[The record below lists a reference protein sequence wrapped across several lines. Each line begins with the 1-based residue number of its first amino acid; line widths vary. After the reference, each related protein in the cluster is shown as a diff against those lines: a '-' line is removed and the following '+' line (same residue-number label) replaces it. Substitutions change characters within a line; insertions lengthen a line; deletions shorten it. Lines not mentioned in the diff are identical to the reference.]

1 MENAIFISFSVSLLF
16 CLFKIVEMKF
26 LSKTR
31 EIKPLKFFVRDAI
44 LVFISS
50 LIACIVFFSLN
61 GGVSDFVNTL
71 TETKVISTG
80 PPQVFTDAPGF

>member
-1 MENAIFISFSVSLLF
+1 MENAIFIAFSVSLLF

-26 LSKTR
+26 LSKTK
-31 EIKPLKFFVRDAI
+31 EAKPLKFFVRDAI

-50 LIACIVFFSLN
+50 LLSSIVFFSLN

-80 PPQVFTDAPGF
+80 APEVFTDAPGF

>member
-1 MENAIFISFSVSLLF
+1 MENAIFIAFSVSLLF
-16 CLFKIVEMKF
+16 CIFKIVEMKF
-26 LSKTR
+26 LSKNK
-31 EIKPLKFFVRDAI
+31 EIKPLKFFIRDAI

-50 LIACIVFFSLN
+50 LIAGLVFFSLN